1 MLIAA
6 IVFGPFLMAFV
17 SYGIGRRQENARDI
31 FVILVTFLELLLS
44 LLLVRG
50 EHSLQI
56 TGHPQR
62 RPLAAES
69 GTAYSLQP
77 CDLPDVGRYDPV
89 RQGVF
94 RP

>member
-44 LLLVRG
+44 LLLIRG
-50 EHSLQI
+50 GHSLQI
-56 TGHPQR
+56 TGILNGGLWLQNQGLH
-62 RPLAAES
+62 
-69 GTAYSLQP
+69 TVYSLVTS
-77 CDLPDVGRYDPV
+77 LMWAGTTLFAREY
-89 RQGVF
+89 
-94 RP
+94 